1 MIKST
6 AIRETFSFADPK
18 NILQAIQI
26 YAGDAY
32 GSTQWDLYGEKAG
45 QFYRTWGTCVK
56 LCWGVPRACRSYI
69 VENLLAV
76 GFKSFS
82 TQIKSR
88 YVNFFQRLR
97 VSRSDEVRLLAELT
111 GRDASSTTGR
121 NLSNIRLETG
131 LDPWNA
137 SSYQISDKLSSMV
150 TVVPPQDSWRLPYLE
165 KLLQQKKEMEA
176 KSLDTAEISLLINS
190 LCIN

>member
-1 MIKST
+1 M
-6 AIRETFSFADPK
+6 
-18 NILQAIQI
+18 
-26 YAGDAY
+26 
-32 GSTQWDLYGEKAG
+32 
-45 QFYRTWGTCVK
+45 TWGTWVK

-82 TQIKSR
+82 TQIKTR
-88 YVNFFQRLR
+88 YVNFFQRLL
-97 VSRSDEVRLLAELT
+97 VSKSDEVCLLAELT
-111 GRDASSTTGR
+111 RRDASSTTGR

-150 TVVPPQDSWRLPYLE
+150 TMVPPQDSWRLPYFE
-165 KLLQQKKEMEA
+165 NYCNRRKKWKPSPWIQQR
-176 KSLDTAEISLLINS
+176 LIS
-190 LCIN
+190 